1 MPQKFVLITSVLVGS
16 LDSNGV
22 GCAIGI
28 LVGGALRGVGLEVVV
43 LVGLVVGG
51 GLQVKS
57 L

>member
-1 MPQKFVLITSVLVGS
+1 MPQKFVLITDVLVGG

-22 GCAIGI
+22 GCAVGS
-28 LVGGALRGVGLEVVV
+28 LVGGALQGFGLEVAV
-43 LVGLVVGG
+43 LVGLAVGG